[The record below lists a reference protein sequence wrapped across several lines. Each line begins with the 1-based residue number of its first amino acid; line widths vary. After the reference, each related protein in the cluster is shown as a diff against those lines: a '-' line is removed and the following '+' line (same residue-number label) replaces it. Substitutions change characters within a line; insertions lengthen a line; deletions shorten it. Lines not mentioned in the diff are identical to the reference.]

1 MGRELRSMVVWNR
14 GRRWVSEIRRTAPS
28 NQRSVDGSE
37 LHCLCNGGL
46 NFLSPDFIGVVS
58 IVVLKDLSHEKKN
71 RGKNGGQNRVQENMK
86 EIRYNLYVTETG
98 IRTKRVS
105 NWVLKLNGWI

>member
-58 IVVLKDLSHEKKN
+58 IVVLKDLSHERKRRTEQSTRKYEGN
-71 RGKNGGQNRVQENMK
+71 TVQSV
-86 EIRYNLYVTETG
+86 RTETG

-105 NWVLKLNGWI
+105 KWVLKLNGWI